1 MDSAR
6 CLGLHINDDVS
17 LLPTGFDVPVRLDD
31 LGEREVPVDD
41 RPDAAI
47 RGKASEER
55 QRVISRARWEP
66 DADRRPAC
74 GLIAG
79 GRGARGDGCGAARTS
94 GLFLVSR
101 DGASTGIGC
110 LRFPIKSSAR
120 VCRSSKTSAQR
131 QDVPWL
137 SIMECGLAAAPV
149 LQDP

>member
-6 CLGLHINDDVS
+6 CLGLHIIDDVS
-17 LLPTGFDVPVRLDD
+17 LLATGFNVPVRRND

-47 RGKASEER
+47 RGKASQER
-55 QRVISRARWEP
+55 QRVISR
-66 DADRRPAC
+66 
-74 GLIAG
+74 
-79 GRGARGDGCGAARTS
+79 ARGDGCGAARTS

-101 DGASTGIGC
+101 DGANTGIGC